1 MKAHFMKS
9 FNGLFGWL
17 DKIQG
22 KLAVSGSGS
31 QEELSYWREKVLQVL
46 VRTGLAMGFFALLL
60 SVFFL
65 VHAGYW
71 WVALVDTLL
80 YTGIGALMLMRRTG
94 YHLRTFL
101 ILACIY
107 VIGLWVTL
115 TMGLLSGGPIWL
127 FVFAVIAAILLG
139 LRAAVWAILLNT
151 VTLTVVGWLCHQG
164 MAAVGQPYFPT
175 IGRALTSGANFI
187 FLNALVAFSIAAFT
201 GSLHITLARAHLAQ
215 EALRHEIAVRNQI
228 ARSLKESEEKYRLLA
243 ENMSDILWSLDMDLN
258 LTYTSPVAQTL
269 MGWTE
274 EEQKQLGLAGTLT
287 EASLRKI
294 LNLYA
299 QKKTEAEASGDYRQS
314 VTQEVEFRRKDGGI
328 FHAEVRASFFL
339 GEDGKPI
346 GIFGVTRDISERI
359 RAQHEKEELQA
370 KLAQSKK
377 MEAIGLMASGVAH
390 DLNNVLSGIVS
401 YPDLLLLD
409 LPEESSLRRPLE
421 TIRATGHKAS
431 EIVQDLLTLARR
443 GVQSMEVICLNEM
456 VQEYL
461 ISPEHGELLRHHPQ
475 IVVQTT
481 LAADLL
487 PILGSSIHLKKA
499 LMNLVINAAEAQPQ
513 GGAIAIGT
521 ANRHLEPLPQGLEH
535 MAAGDYALLTI
546 SDRGTGIAEEDLKRI
561 FEPFFTRKVMG
572 RSGTGLGMSVVWGTV
587 QDHHGAIVVHSKED
601 QGTTMELY
609 FPVTRQV
616 RRAKEQ
622 EPATQALMGSGQT
635 ILVVDDVTEQREIAA
650 DILQRLGYRV
660 VTAPSGEAA
669 LAFLKQQSRGAID
682 AVVLDMIMDPGMDGL
697 DTYCQIREW
706 DARIKAMIA
715 SGYAETERVKT
726 ALRLGVG
733 GYIKKPYMLK
743 EIGLALQR
751 LLTPSVGDGGANP
764 SA

>member
-1 MKAHFMKS
+1 MKAHFNKS
-9 FNGLFGWL
+9 FNLLFGWL
-17 DKIQG
+17 DNIQG

-31 QEELSYWREKVLQVL
+31 EEEISYWREKVLQVL
-46 VRTGLAMGFFALLL
+46 VRTGVVMGFFALLL
-60 SVFFL
+60 SVVFL
-65 VHAGYW
+65 MDAGYW

-80 YTGIGALMLMRRTG
+80 YMVIGALMLMRSSSYR
-94 YHLRTFL
+94 LRTFL
-101 ILACIY
+101 ILGCIY
-107 VIGLWVTL
+107 VIGFWVTL
-115 TMGLLSGGPIWL
+115 TIGFMSGGPVWL
-127 FVFAVIAAILLG
+127 FVFAVVAAILLG
-139 LRAAVWAILLNT
+139 LRAAVWAILMNV
-151 VTLTVVGWLCHQG
+151 VTLAVVGWLCHQG
-164 MAAVGQPYFPT
+164 LAAVGQPFFPT
-175 IGRALTSGANFI
+175 IGRALISGGNFI

-201 GSLHITLARAHLAQ
+201 GSLHITLAKAHLAQ

-228 ARSLKESEEKYRLLA
+228 ARSLKESEEKYRQLA

-258 LTYTSPVAQTL
+258 LTYTSPAAQAL

-274 EEQKQLGLAGTLT
+274 EEQKQMGLAGTLT
-287 EASLRKI
+287 ETSLKKI
-294 LNLYA
+294 MTSYT
-299 QKKTEAEASGDYRQS
+299 QKKAEADASGDYRQS
-314 VTQEVEFRRKDGGI
+314 VTQEVDLRRKDGGI
-328 FHAEVRASFFL
+328 LHAEVRASFFL

-359 RAQHEKEELQA
+359 RAQREREDLLT

-409 LPEESSLRRPLE
+409 LPEESPLRRPLE

-443 GVQSMEVICLNEM
+443 GVQSMEAVCLNEV

-461 ISPEHGELLRHHPQ
+461 SSPEHVALLKRHPKV
-475 IVVQTT
+475 VVQTT
-481 LAADLL
+481 LADELL

-499 LMNLVINAAEAQPQ
+499 LMNLVINATEAQPQ
-513 GGAIAIGT
+513 GGTIAVST
-521 ANRHLEPLPQGLEH
+521 TNRHLEPLPQGLEH
-535 MAAGDYALLTI
+535 MAAGDYALLKI
-546 SDRGTGIAEEDLKRI
+546 SDQGTGIAEEDLKRI

-587 QDHHGAIVVHSKED
+587 QDHHGAIIVHSKEH

-616 RRAKEQ
+616 RREKEQ

-635 ILVVDDVTEQREIAA
+635 ILVVDDVSEQREIAA
-650 DILQRLGYRV
+650 DILRRLGYRT

-669 LAFLKQQSRGAID
+669 IAYLKQQSDGAVD

-697 DTYCQIREW
+697 DTYRQIREW
-706 DARIKAMIA
+706 DATIKATIA
-715 SGYAETERVKT
+715 SGYAETERVKA

-733 GYIKKPYMLK
+733 AYIKKPYMLK
-743 EIGLALQR
+743 EIGLALKQ
-751 LLTPSVGDGGANP
+751 LLADGGANP
-764 SA
+764 SVR